1 MCHLSDLLEGTEDI
15 AEEYLAKSTNRKL
28 NEAFLELREDY
39 MAQIMINHI
48 KRAKTEKGK
57 KIIIEKFH
65 QKMPEIYSVEEMD
78 MTISMRKLVNRHVN
92 RYLKSIDEEMVWN
105 MFESK
110 YCSNTHIDLDHE
122 IQGVRINVRKCEK
135 KHKYTC
141 SKCMKIS
148 YCSKECSVQYWPYHK
163 KLCNCF

>member
-1 MCHLSDLLEGTEDI
+1 MCHLSDLLEGREDI
-15 AEEYLAKSTNRKL
+15 AEEYLEKSTKRKL

-48 KRAKTEKGK
+48 KQDKTEKGK
-57 KIIIEKFH
+57 KVIIEKFH
-65 QKMPEIYSVEEMD
+65 RKISVEEMD
-78 MTISMRKLVNRHVN
+78 MTISKRKLVNR
-92 RYLKSIDEEMVWN
+92 YLKAIEEEIVWN
-105 MFESK
+105 MFDRK
-110 YCSNTHIDLDHE
+110 YCSNTHIDLGHK
-122 IQGVRINVRKCEK
+122 IGGVTVNVRKCEK

-163 KLCNCF
+163 KLCKALQEIASEVD